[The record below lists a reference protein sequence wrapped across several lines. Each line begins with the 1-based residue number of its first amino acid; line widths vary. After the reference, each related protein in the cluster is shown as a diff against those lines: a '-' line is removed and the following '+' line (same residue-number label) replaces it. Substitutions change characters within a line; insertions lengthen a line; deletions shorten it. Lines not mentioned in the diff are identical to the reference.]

1 MIIVITGPTAVGKT
15 KLSIELAKK
24 YNAEIINYDSVQI
37 YKGMDIASAKV
48 TKEEMEGVTH
58 HLIDFKNY
66 DELYT
71 VYDYQ
76 MDARNKIKELKE
88 SNKNIVMV
96 GGTGLYVKAALY
108 DYTFNKE
115 ESTNKYDD
123 LSIEELYN
131 KIIEIDPNVVVDK
144 NNKRRLIRCL
154 INLENDNITKNG
166 DKLLYDN
173 VYFIGLET
181 NRDILYDRINK
192 RVDIMLENGLVD
204 EAKYFY
210 NKEKTKAIMTP
221 IGYKELFDYFD
232 NKCSL
237 EESIDKIKQ
246 NSRHYAK
253 RQFTFFKNKM
263 DIKWFNVD
271 FNNFNNTINEV
282 INYIDNN

>member
-1 MIIVITGPTAVGKT
+1 MV
-15 KLSIELAKK
+15 
-24 YNAEIINYDSVQI
+24 
-37 YKGMDIASAKV
+37 
-48 TKEEMEGVTH
+48 EE
-58 HLIDFKNY
+58 
-66 DELYT
+66 
-71 VYDYQ
+71 
-76 MDARNKIKELKE
+76 
-88 SNKNIVMV
+88 
-96 GGTGLYVKAALY
+96 TGLYVKAALY

-154 INLENDNITKNG
+154 INLENDNTTKNG

-181 NRDILYDRINK
+181 NRDILYERINK
-192 RVDIMLENGLVD
+192 RVDIMLENGLID

-237 EESIDKIKQ
+237 EEAIDKIKQ